1 MLNLINGEYEEKNLV
16 RHSDIN
22 ILSASQ
28 ISVKSISGKSE
39 NYPNYIMDHGPV
51 DSTYNVGLM
60 FPYPSSSAQ
69 FQKSLSESV
78 LVSNTAIDSKLNCF
92 SVYHYSSGKVLH
104 FDKEKIIN
112 NHKSNSNQIYTDL
125 LEFSTSSIIKKFVSA
140 DKIEK
145 KKQMKNRKQN
155 SKFTNQVIFSFFGTI
170 VTCWILF
177 FQ

>member
-112 NHKSNSNQIYTDL
+112 NHKSNSNHIYTDL

-145 KKQMKNRKQN
+145 KKQMKNKKQN